1 MQVFLPEN
9 SFADC
14 AKALDQKRLVKQ
26 LLEGRQIMTI
36 LAGESPGGAWK
47 NHPAVKM
54 FAGYEASLYNY
65 LKAIRNEMEFR
76 GYKWENNWNVIK
88 DTYKRNFANQSKDSI
103 PEWMQDE
110 RWIRVMTTH
119 RGRLYQKA
127 PELYPQ
133 YNNEA
138 KVFTNM
144 VCCPDKCTYYWVT
157 HEEKK

>member
-14 AKALDQKRLVKQ
+14 AKVLDTKRLVKQ

-36 LAGESPGGAWK
+36 LANESPGGAWK

-65 LKAIRNEMEFR
+65 LKAIRNEMDLR
-76 GYKWENNWNVIK
+76 GYKWEKNWEVIK
-88 DTYKRNFANQSKDSI
+88 DTYKRNFSNQDRYST
-103 PEWMQDE
+103 PGWMQDD
-110 RWIRVMTTH
+110 RFIKVVMTH
-119 RGRLYQKA
+119 RGRLHQKA

-133 YNNEA
+133 YKKESE
-138 KVFTNM
+138 VFM
-144 VCCPDKCTYYWVT
+144 DYVCCPDKCTYYWAT
-157 HEEKK
+157 HKEGR

>member
-14 AKALDQKRLVKQ
+14 AKVLDQKRLVKQ
-26 LLEGRQIMTI
+26 LLEGRQIMSI
-36 LAGESPGGAWK
+36 LANESPGGAWR

-54 FAGYEASLYNY
+54 FVGYEASLYNY
-65 LKAIRNEMEFR
+65 LKAIRNEMDLR

-88 DTYKRNFANQSKDSI
+88 DTYKRNFSGQDKNKN
-103 PEWMQDE
+103 PEWMNDY
-110 RWIRVMTTH
+110 RWIKVMTTH
-119 RGRLYQKA
+119 RGRLYEKA

-133 YNNEA
+133 YKKESEYFNDY
-138 KVFTNM
+138 

-157 HEEKK
+157 HKEGR